1 MPVCKR
7 VLYWGKVQ
15 GVGFRYTVQ
24 SLARSF
30 PVTGYVK
37 NMLDGQVELVAEGD
51 AADVDRLL
59 QAVADRM
66 AGYIKGQSVQDE
78 SPQGFVGFDVRF

>member
-7 VLYWGKVQ
+7 VSYWGKVQ

-24 SLARSF
+24 SLAKSF

-37 NMLDGQVELVAEGD
+37 NMPDGQVEMAVEGD
-51 AADVDRLL
+51 GAEVDRLL

-66 AGYIKGQSVQDE
+66 AGYIKGQVVEDE
-78 SPQGFVGFDVRF
+78 SPQGFVGFDIRF